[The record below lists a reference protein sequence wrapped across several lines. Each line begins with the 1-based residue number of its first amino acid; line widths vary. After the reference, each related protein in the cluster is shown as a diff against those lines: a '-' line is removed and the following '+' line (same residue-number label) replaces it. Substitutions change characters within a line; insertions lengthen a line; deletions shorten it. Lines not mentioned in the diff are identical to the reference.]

1 MGASNDT
8 KKTKIQK
15 NHQQSSNPADNFGIR
30 PATRP
35 HLVSTHSKPPRQ
47 RRRILRELAKNSR
60 TTDFPVALSVHHYTR
75 KATFAWGIK
84 QSWLGYIETA
94 HLRIPR
100 ASTRSRGPLARPES
114 RTGAPW
120 PRVIPA
126 PARHRHQVC
135 RAGVNS
141 CPLPSWLPYDGINQN
156 EAWCP
161 LARNA

>member
-1 MGASNDT
+1 MGAYNDT
-8 KKTKIQK
+8 KQTKIQEK
-15 NHQQSSNPADNFGIR
+15 HRKSPNSAGNLELRTSTRSYMVPAY
-30 PATRP
+30 
-35 HLVSTHSKPPRQ
+35 SKPARQ
-47 RRRILRELAKNSR
+47 RRRILRELAKSSR

-75 KATFAWGIK
+75 KATFAWGIQ

-100 ASTRSRGPLARPES
+100 ASTRNRGPLARPAF

-161 LARNA
+161 LSRNA